1 LISDLWPHALAA
13 AQIIWINVILSG
25 DNAVVIALACRGLPP
40 KQRRWGMILGAGAA
54 VLLRVFFTLIVVQ
67 LLATPFLKLVG
78 GALLLWIAVKLIS
91 EDEGGAHEDR
101 IKASDRLMRAV
112 WTVTVA
118 DAVMSLDNVLAI
130 AGIAQNNQ
138 AMLVF
143 GLAVSIPLIV
153 AGAGLI
159 MTLLDRFPILV
170 WAGAGLLGWVAAEM
184 IVTDLVLLQWLQ
196 ANVPAW
202 LKAVPIEENAFGFVP
217 IGVIKY
223 GAATAGVV
231 LVLAIGY
238 WLKRSRG
245 EPLVEEIH
253 QEQEQR

>member
-1 LISDLWPHALAA
+1 LILDLWPHLLAA

-25 DNAVVIALACRGLPP
+25 DNAVVIALACRNLPP
-40 KQRRWGMILGAGAA
+40 KQRKWGMILGAGAA
-54 VLLRVFFTLIVVQ
+54 VLLRIFFTLIVVQ

-78 GALLLWIAVKLIS
+78 GALLLWIAVKLIG
-91 EDEGGAHEDR
+91 EDEEDAR
-101 IKASDRLMRAV
+101 EDSIKASDRLTRAV

-138 AMLVF
+138 AMLIF

-159 MTLLDRFPILV
+159 VTLLDRFPILV

-184 IVTDLVLLQWLQ
+184 IVTDMILLQWLQ
-196 ANVPAW
+196 ANYPSW
-202 LKAVPIEENAFGFVP
+202 LKAVPPEVNAFGYVP
-217 IGVIKY
+217 IGLIKY
-223 GAATAGVV
+223 SAATAGV
-231 LVLAIGY
+231 LFVLAAGY

-245 EPLVEEIH
+245 ETLVEEGH
-253 QEQEQR
+253 PEQEPR

>member
-1 LISDLWPHALAA
+1 LILDMWPHLLAA

-54 VLLRVFFTLIVVQ
+54 VLLRIFFTLIVVQ

-78 GALLLWIAVKLIS
+78 GALLFWIAVKLIG
-91 EDEGGAHEDR
+91 EEEGEGHEDR
-101 IKASDRLMRAV
+101 IKSSDRLTRAV

-138 AMLVF
+138 AMLIF

-184 IVTDLVLLQWLQ
+184 IVTDLAVLNWLQ
-196 ANVPAW
+196 GNYPSW
-202 LKAVPIEENAFGFVP
+202 LKAVPVEENPFGFVP
-217 IGVIKY
+217 IAPIKY
-223 GAATAGVV
+223 GMATVGV
-231 LVLAIGY
+231 LFVLAAGY

-245 EPLVEEIH
+245 EPLVEEGH
-253 QEQEQR
+253 PEQEPR

>member
-1 LISDLWPHALAA
+1 MISDLWPHALAA

-40 KQRRWGMILGAGAA
+40 RQRRWGMILGAGAA
-54 VLLRVFFTLIVVQ
+54 VLLRIFFTLIVVQ
-67 LLATPFLKLVG
+67 LLATPFLKLIG
-78 GALLLWIAVKLIS
+78 GALLLWIAVKLIG
-91 EDEGGAHEDR
+91 EDEGAAHEDR

-184 IVTDLVLLQWLQ
+184 MITDMALLQWLQ
-196 ANVPAW
+196 AAYPTW
-202 LKAVPIEENAFGFVP
+202 LKAVPAEESAFGFAP
-217 IGVIKY
+217 IGPIKY

-231 LVLAIGY
+231 LVLAAGY

>member
-1 LISDLWPHALAA
+1 MISDLWPHALAA

-101 IKASDRLMRAV
+101 IKASDRLTRAV

-138 AMLVF
+138 AMLIF

-159 MTLLDRFPILV
+159 MTLLDRFPVLV

-184 IVTDLVLLQWLQ
+184 IVTDLVLLQWMQ
-196 ANVPAW
+196 ANVPTW
-202 LKAVPIEENAFGFVP
+202 LKAVPAQENAFGFVP
-217 IGVIKY
+217 IAPIKY